1 MPSSGISATV
11 CAFEA
16 LHLRGYDVAAVA
28 LMDEGLRNE
37 EALTR
42 HLPAGV
48 PVFKLP
54 AAPAPPAPGP
64 ADRMDPSLAAWLDA
78 AGPCADALV
87 AHLHRWHAARVAA
100 LRAAPAHAHRTLW
113 WPFTQHEAV
122 APGDVCVIDAR
133 AGDSLLVHDDAQ
145 VSLPSTESSTR

>member
-1 MPSSGISATV
+1 M

-16 LHLRGYDVAAVA
+16 LHLRGYDVAAVS

-37 EALTR
+37 EALAR

-54 AAPAPPAPGP
+54 AAPAAPAPGP
-64 ADRMDPSLAAWLDA
+64 AGGVDPSLAAWLDA
-78 AGPCADALV
+78 ARPCAAELV
-87 AHLHRWHAARVAA
+87 AHLHRWHAARVGA

-133 AGDSLLVHDDAQ
+133 AGDALLVHDNEQVRKSGPQDA
-145 VSLPSTESSTR
+145 VLMMLS